1 MDKKEHRKA
10 VVKAMGTRAKNI
22 IAERKDLVAKADKSN
37 SKMVKALLAE
47 LKSSEIMAEYWERE
61 FYREQQQSGHYERSF
76 QSVENVE
83 RYTSAVRNA
92 PLEKSNQDRQDEAG
106 RYRETIQRWYA
117 KWRTAGKGK
126 TKVDFYDSAYVPV
139 INCRGAEAIL
149 SGVKQGKLIPGY
161 QKPYALKWIDKNIK
175 RSPS

>member
-117 KWRTAGKGK
+117 
-126 TKVDFYDSAYVPV
+126 
-139 INCRGAEAIL
+139 
-149 SGVKQGKLIPGY
+149 
-161 QKPYALKWIDKNIK
+161 
-175 RSPS
+175 